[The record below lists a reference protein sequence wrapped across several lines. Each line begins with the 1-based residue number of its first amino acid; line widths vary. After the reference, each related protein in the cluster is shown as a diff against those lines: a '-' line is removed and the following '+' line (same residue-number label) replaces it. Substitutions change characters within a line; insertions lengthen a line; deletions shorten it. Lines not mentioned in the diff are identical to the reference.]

1 MNANC
6 FKTVFSE
13 HLCCLVAVGEHASSQ
28 GKSSGESAFGEG
40 FAGAMVAAGKA
51 SVGVFIG
58 ALVLSLAWVS
68 LAWAQPAAN
77 ALPVAGQV
85 VQGAASM
92 AQSANQL
99 NITQASQRAAINWQS
114 FDIGASAKVNV
125 VQPNAQAVLLN
136 RVVGQSPSQIF
147 GQLQANGHVI
157 LVNPNGVLFGKDGSV
172 NAGSFT
178 ASTLCISD
186 ADFMA
191 GNMLY
196 QRNGSTAGV
205 LNQGT
210 IGVSPGG
217 YVALLGASVS
227 NAGKII
233 APKGGVALGSAETI
247 KVPLSGSGRIKLELT
262 ASDINASVKNSGSIV
277 SEGGQVYMQALALN
291 RAAAQVI
298 QSGSIDTTA
307 EHGGAVH
314 LLADGG
320 TIKVDG
326 SIKAN
331 SDNGKAGGDIY
342 IGLDKDTNVLA
353 AVGDVSGAQLESRG
367 GFVETSGDVL
377 LTTGARV
384 KAAEWL
390 LDPYNITIAS
400 SLPSGTAYS
409 SNYTSGADSVIL
421 ASDIAANLDA
431 GTSVTIATGAGGA
444 SAGDISVNAD
454 IVKSSGARASLTLT
468 AHRDVLLNNSIK
480 TNSGDLNIR
489 LNAST
494 GKVTGAGGLAAGS
507 GGLITINTATNG
519 ELSGIIESG
528 ALLKTGAGQTKLS
541 AMSGGTNTFAGG
553 TTISQGT
560 LLLGNGD
567 GRYNRTAGVGAITL
581 GDANTGSSNVSLL
594 LEKGK
599 NVSQDSG
606 KLTQTVTVTNQ
617 GTGTVTLGGVSEG
630 GQGWTAFGGPLVL
643 HKNINFSDGTGD
655 RTSIDGLVSGTGNIT
670 LTSGR
675 AIMSSSALNTFTGDF
690 IVNAGTVLQLNS
702 ALALSAN
709 NNLVNNG
716 TTRLNGGTT
725 LAINALT
732 GAGTFISWNLGSSS
746 PATLSLGNNNGSGT
760 YAGTVSQNG
769 VVLSVVKNGSGTQ
782 VLTGANSY
790 TGTTT
795 INTGTLQIGN
805 ATTTGTL
812 GTGAVTNNGHLT
824 FNRSD
829 AMTVSNVIGGSGTV
843 NQAGT
848 GTTTLAA
855 DNSYSGATTVSAG
868 TLQVGSG
875 GASGTLGNSTGVT
888 LSNNANL
895 TFSKNV
901 NTVIDKAIGGQGHLT
916 ANITGDLSLNS
927 NVALTGTNTIN
938 LLASGAI
945 TQSSGSLAATNL
957 YMSATSGG
965 IGDAANRI
973 QTQVSQLSLSSGGNV
988 FVTEANAVSVAAQT
1002 TANNGSLD
1010 IVTTQGSLSVGAVN
1024 GLTGIT
1030 AHGSGNVSLSG
1041 TTNTGTGVFVGRNIT
1056 ASNGDVTIY
1065 GSTAS
1070 TVNPDAGVKSAA
1082 LVSGKNITLVASA
1095 TAASGSVLGYYGA
1108 GGGFSASGQLNL
1120 SGTSSNGGNGFYS
1133 YTGSIV
1139 AVTGITI
1146 AGSSVGGQG
1155 LGLDNQVTLTNTTG
1169 AIHLTGTSNDA
1180 TKQAIGLR
1188 GSSITNGGGD
1198 IVLNAVNGVMFTGSG
1213 NINWGNGVLTNSI
1226 TSNGSGVVRVNAGNN
1241 NLASSSSIDGSVLTI
1256 TQNSNA
1262 GVIVSTSGTGNLTSP
1277 KVINNGSGDVTL
1289 AAGSQIAAG
1298 TATGGQVST
1307 VVGNSVTQASTGKTY
1322 VYSGAAASTGLLSRI
1337 SASLTSLYYEGG
1349 SHTRNAAFNQAY
1361 GASIAGGENTQVL
1374 FRESTAPSFDLNLGA
1389 IALSKTYGQAD
1400 PDVLAAV
1407 QAAYAGTTLTKVV
1420 AGPGGSNTFAVA
1432 ADDVLPTITG
1442 TRLGGHNASVTP
1454 YAYAMTAGLNT
1465 VVTYQPSL
1473 LIHKAPLTVVLQG
1486 LVQKE
1491 YDGTTAASGLSSA
1504 HYNVSGWATVSG
1516 STEGASVNQPLAA
1529 YASAEVANNNG
1540 SGVVTATLQASNFVA
1555 NAGTDM
1561 ANYSL
1566 PPSASGNVGLI
1577 TRAPLSVKVNDTAMF
1592 VTQDPNAAFDQGFS
1606 AGSNQLKNGETL
1618 LGVLGPLSRSYIGA
1632 PNPGAGVYS
1641 GVYGFSTVPAAD
1653 NYTVYPVPGGL
1664 TVARADQL
1672 LLTVGSASASY
1683 GMLSATHAGAS
1694 ASHVS
1699 AQYCL
1704 VSTNCNGANIAHLAM
1719 NNQGAGRWTATDSS
1733 NSTISFETVVDTT
1746 GKISGAGFVKT
1757 GNYTFFTNNLS
1768 TAGTVNFNGTVVS
1781 AGVLT
1786 VDPVPVSLNVSSVAK
1801 VYDGTTSVASLALMP
1816 TGVLPNDMVSVASS
1830 GGYFGGVNAGPQS
1843 FSLTGLNLQGSDRAN
1858 YYISSNGVTG
1868 TGSITPK
1875 TLSLSAWALNKVYD
1889 GSRAATVNWG
1899 ALSGLVGSEQLGIS
1913 AQGTFASADV
1923 GNDKAVFAT
1932 FSLAD
1937 GANGGL
1943 ASNYVLAPQTLMASI
1958 LKNEPVDPV
1967 RPSLE
1972 PAKQPVQPV
1981 YWPQA
1986 SRHKSTAVVYEPSPV
2001 ASASQPALGRSESVP
2016 CSDEPTDSCMC
2027 EDSPVAGI
2035 QICYVPKG
2043 ALDNEPTQT
2052 AKSERVNRP
2061 GF

>member
-1 MNANC
+1 MNAKC

-13 HLCCLVAVGEHASSQ
+13 RLGCLVAVGEHACSQ
-28 GKSSGESAFGEG
+28 GKSSGVSAFG
-40 FAGAMVAAGKA
+40 GAAFVA
-51 SVGVFIG
+51 SVLASAGVFMG
-58 ALVLSLAWVS
+58 ALVLSQVFVG

-77 ALPVAGQV
+77 ALPTGAAV
-85 VQGAASM
+85 VQGAASL
-92 AQSANQL
+92 AQSANKL
-99 NITQASQRAAINWQS
+99 HITQASQRAAINWQS

-147 GQLQANGHVI
+147 GKLQANGHVI
-157 LVNPNGVLFGKDGSV
+157 LVNRNGVLFGKDGSV
-172 NAGSFT
+172 NAASFT
-178 ASTLCISD
+178 ASTLGITD
-186 ADFMA
+186 ANFMA

-196 QRNGSTAGV
+196 ERNGSTAGV
-205 LNQGT
+205 VNQGE
-210 IGVSPGG
+210 IEVSPGG
-217 YVALLGASVS
+217 YVALLGASV
-227 NAGKII
+227 NNEGKII
-233 APKGGVALGSAETI
+233 APKGGVALGAAETI
-247 KVPLSGSGRIKLELT
+247 KVPVTGSGRIKLELT
-262 ASDINASVKNSGSIV
+262 AGDINASVKNSGSIV
-277 SEGGQVYMQALALN
+277 AEGGQVYMQALALN
-291 RAAAQVI
+291 RAAAQI
-298 QSGSIDTTA
+298 LQSGSIDTTG
-307 EHGGAVH
+307 EQGGAVH

-320 TIKVDG
+320 KIRVDG

-342 IGLDKDTNVLA
+342 IGRDKDTNVLA
-353 AVGDVSGAQLESRG
+353 ALGDVSGAQLESRG

-377 LTTGARV
+377 STTGTRV
-384 KAAEWL
+384 KSAEWL

-421 ASDIAANLDA
+421 ASDIVASLNA
-431 GTSVTIATGAGGA
+431 GTSVSIQTGAGGA
-444 SAGDISVNAD
+444 SAGDINVNAD
-454 IVKSSGARASLTLT
+454 IVKASGASASLTLT

-480 TNSGDLNIR
+480 TTSNDLNIR
-489 LNAST
+489 LNALT

-507 GGLITINTATNG
+507 GGVITVNTTTNG

-528 ALLKTGAGQTKLS
+528 ALLKTGAGQIKLS
-541 AMSGGTNTFAGG
+541 AVSGATYGINTFAGG

-560 LLLGNGD
+560 LLLGNGN
-567 GRYNRTAGVGAITL
+567 GRYNNTAGAGAITL
-581 GDANTGSSNVSLL
+581 GDANTASSNVSLL

-599 NVSQDSG
+599 DVSQDSG
-606 KLTQTVTVTNQ
+606 KLTRTVTVSNNGS
-617 GTGTVTLGGVSEG
+617 GTATLGGASAG
-630 GQGWTAFGGPLVL
+630 GTGWTAFGGPLVL
-643 HKNINFSDGTGD
+643 HRNINFSDGTGD

-675 AIMSSSALNTFTGDF
+675 AIMSSSTLNTFTGDF
-690 IVNAGTVLQLNS
+690 IVNSGTTLQLNS

-732 GAGTFISWNLGSSS
+732 GAGSFTSWNLGSSS
-746 PATLSLGNNNGSGT
+746 AATLSLGNSNGSGT

-824 FNRSD
+824 FNRSN
-829 AMTVSNVIGGSGTV
+829 AMTVGNVIGGSGTV

-875 GASGTLGNSTGVT
+875 GSSGTLGNSTGVT
-888 LSNNANL
+888 LYNNANL

-901 NTVIDKAIGGQGHLT
+901 NTVIDKAIGGQGNLT

-938 LLASGAI
+938 LMASGAI
-945 TQSSGSLAATNL
+945 TRTSGSLAATNL
-957 YMSATSGG
+957 YMSATNGG
-965 IGDAANRI
+965 IGEAANRI
-973 QTQVSQLSLSSGGNV
+973 QTQVNQLSLSSGGNV
-988 FVTEANAVSVAAQT
+988 FVTEANAVSVAART

-1024 GLTGIT
+1024 GLAGIT

-1041 TTNTGTGVFVGRNIT
+1041 TTSTGTGVFVGNHVT
-1056 ASNGDVTIY
+1056 ASNGDITIH

-1082 LVSGKNITLVASA
+1082 LVSGKNITLLASA

-1139 AVTGITI
+1139 AGSGITI
-1146 AGSSVGGQG
+1146 AGSSAGGQG
-1155 LGLDNQVTLTNTTG
+1155 LGLDNLVSLTNTTG
-1169 AIHLTGTSNDA
+1169 AIHLSGTSNDA

-1188 GSSITNGGGD
+1188 GASITNGGGD
-1198 IVLNAVNGVMFTGSG
+1198 IVLNAVNGVVFTGSG

-1226 TSNGSGVVRVNAGNN
+1226 TSNGSGFIRVNAGNN

-1262 GVIVSTSGTGNLTSP
+1262 GVIVSTSGTGNLTAP
-1277 KVINNGSGDVTL
+1277 KVINNGSGDVML
-1289 AAGSQIAAG
+1289 AAGNQIAAG
-1298 TATGGQVST
+1298 TATGGQVLT
-1307 VVGNSVTQASTGKTY
+1307 VAGNSVTQASTGKTY

-1337 SASLTSLYYEGG
+1337 SASLANLYYEGG
-1349 SHTRNAAFNQAY
+1349 SHAWNAAFNQAY

-1374 FRESTAPSFDLNLGA
+1374 FRESTAPSFNLNLGA

-1400 PDVLAAV
+1400 PDVFAAV
-1407 QAAYAGTTLTKVV
+1407 QAAYAGTTLTKEV
-1420 AGPGGSNTFAVA
+1420 AGPGGGNTFAVA
-1432 ADDVLPTITG
+1432 ADDVLPTLTG
-1442 TRLGGHNASVTP
+1442 TRTGGHNASETP
-1454 YAYAMTAGLNT
+1454 YAYALTVGLNT
-1465 VVTYQPSL
+1465 VVTDQPSL
-1473 LIHKAPLTVVLQG
+1473 LINKAPLTVVLQG

-1504 HYNVSGWATVSG
+1504 HYNVTGWATVSG

-1529 YASAEVANNNG
+1529 YASAGVANNNG
-1540 SGVVTATLQASNFVA
+1540 SGAVTATLQASNFVA

-1577 TRAPLSVKVNDTAMF
+1577 TRAPLSVKVNDTAIF

-1606 AGSNQLKNGETL
+1606 AGSNQLKNGERL
-1618 LGVLGPLSRSYIGA
+1618 IDVLGPLSRTYIGSA
-1632 PNPGAGVYS
+1632 NPGAGVYS

-1653 NYTVYPVPGGL
+1653 NYTVYPVLGGL

-1683 GMLSATHAGAS
+1683 GTLAATHAGAS
-1694 ASHVS
+1694 ANLVS

-1704 VSTNCNGANIAHLAM
+1704 VSTNCNGANIAHLTM
-1719 NNQGAGRWTATDSS
+1719 SNQGAGRWTATDSS
-1733 NSTISFETVVDTT
+1733 NSTISFDTVVDTT

-1768 TAGTVNFNGTVVS
+1768 TTGTVNFNGTVVS
-1781 AGVLT
+1781 AGVLS
-1786 VDPVPVSLNVSSVAK
+1786 VDPVPVSLNVASVTK
-1801 VYDGTTSVASLALMP
+1801 VYDGTTSVANLALMP
-1816 TGVLPNDMVSVASS
+1816 TGVLSNDLVSVAS
-1830 GGYFGGVNAGPQS
+1830 GGGNFGGVNAGPQS
-1843 FSLTGLNLQGSDRAN
+1843 FSLTGLNLQGADRAN
-1858 YYISSNGVTG
+1858 YYIASNGVTG

-1899 ALSGLVGSEQLGIS
+1899 ALSGLVGSEQLGVS
-1913 AQGTFASADV
+1913 ALGAFASADV
-1923 GNDKAVFAT
+1923 GFDKAVYAT
-1932 FSLAD
+1932 FNLAD

-1943 ASNYVLAPQTLMASI
+1943 ASNYVLATQTLTASI
-1958 LKNEPVDPV
+1958 LKKDEAAP
-1967 RPSLE
+1967 RPASR
-1972 PAKQPVQPV
+1972 PVQPES
-1981 YWPQA
+1981 WPQA
-1986 SRHKSTAVVYEPSPV
+1986 SRLKSSAVVYQPSPV
-2001 ASASQPALGRSESVP
+2001 ASTSQPALGRIESGP
-2016 CSDEPTDSCMC
+2016 CSDEPTDSCVC
-2027 EDSPVAGI
+2027 ENSPLEGV

-2043 ALDNEPTQT
+2043 ALDNETTKT
-2052 AKSERVNRP
+2052 AKSEGAARQ
-2061 GF
+2061 